1 MSAKTGLPSKAVG
14 GLWALALQGS
24 AYGIVI
30 EKMEV
35 LSRILVCA
43 QCDKEHR
50 PELMYLTWGVGLK
63 PELRVSSGMFYTSY
77 KLDLLISSQYE
88 IRKKK
93 KVVGTW
99 SFKSEHVPV
108 SRGGR
113 RPRA

>member
-50 PELMYLTWGVGLK
+50 PELMYLTWGVGPSKNFVYPVVCSIRLT
-63 PELRVSSGMFYTSY
+63 SSIF
-77 KLDLLISSQYE
+77 
-88 IRKKK
+88 
-93 KVVGTW
+93 
-99 SFKSEHVPV
+99 
-108 SRGGR
+108 
-113 RPRA
+113 